1 MERAY
6 HKWFSSSLQR
16 DMELLVFGYAGQA
29 ILFFPTRMA
38 RFYDYEDWGVVGGV
52 REKINKG
59 ELMLFCVD
67 SIDAESFYNKDVE
80 PTDRINRHLQYE
92 EYILNEVIPFMQG
105 HMGVTETQ
113 VAGCS
118 MGAFHAMNI
127 ALRHPHV
134 FSKVVSMS
142 GRYDLTMQLENYDDL
157 FDGFRNQQIF
167 LNTPLHFMA
176 DLENYARLKAIRQME
191 VIIAIGKEDPFYPS
205 NLQFSQI
212 LDDKEI
218 AHSFYEWEGNAH
230 LPRFWRQ
237 MVQLYL

>member
-16 DMELLVFGYAGQA
+16 NMELLVFGQAGRA
-29 ILFFPTRMA
+29 ILFFPTRTA

-52 REKINKG
+52 RERINKG

-67 SIDAESFYNKDVE
+67 SIDTESFYNKQAD
-80 PTDRINRHLQYE
+80 PAQRINRHLQYE
-92 EYILNEVIPFMQG
+92 EYILKEVVPFMQQ
-105 HMGVTETQ
+105 HQAITATQ

-127 ALRHPHV
+127 ALRHPQV
-134 FSKVVSMS
+134 FTKVVSMS
-142 GRYDLTMQLENYDDL
+142 GRYDLSMQLENYDDL
-157 FDGFRNQQIF
+157 FDGFRNRQIF
-167 LNTPLHFMA
+167 LNTPQHYMA
-176 DLENYARLKAIRQME
+176 DLEDFARLKALRQME
-191 VIIAIGKEDPFYPS
+191 VIIAIGKEDPFYLS
-205 NLQFSQI
+205 NLQFSDILHEKQI
-212 LDDKEI
+212 D
-218 AHSFYEWEGNAH
+218 HSFCEWEGNAH

>member
-6 HKWFSSSLQR
+6 HKWFSNSLQR
-16 DMELLVFGYAGQA
+16 DMELLVFGHAGRA
-29 ILFFPTRMA
+29 ILFFPTRTA

-52 REKINKG
+52 RERLNKG

-67 SIDAESFYNKDVE
+67 SIDAESFYNKEVG
-80 PTDRINRHLQYE
+80 PSQRINRHLQYE
-92 EYILNEVIPFMQG
+92 EYILNEVVPFMQQQPG
-105 HMGVTETQ
+105 TTEVQ

-127 ALRHPHV
+127 SLRHPQV
-134 FSKVVSMS
+134 FTKVTSMS
-142 GRYDLTMQLENYDDL
+142 GRYDLSMQLENYDDL
-157 FDGFRNQQIF
+157 FDGFRNQQIY
-167 LNTPLHFMA
+167 LNTPQHYMA
-176 DLENYARLKAIRQME
+176 DLENYARLKALQQME
-191 VIIAIGKEDPFYPS
+191 VIIAIGKEDPFFES

-212 LDDKEI
+212 LHEKHID
-218 AHSFYEWEGNAH
+218 HSFYEWEGNAH

>member
-6 HKWFSSSLQR
+6 HKWFSSNLQR
-16 DMELLVFGYAGQA
+16 DMELLVFGYGGRA

-38 RFYDYEDWGVVGGV
+38 RFYDYEDWGVVGGL

-67 SIDAESFYNKDVE
+67 SIDAESFYNKNIEPVE
-80 PTDRINRHLQYE
+80 RVSRHLQYE
-92 EYILNEVIPFMQG
+92 EYILKEVIPFMQEHKG
-105 HMGVTETQ
+105 TAEIQ

-127 ALRHPHV
+127 ALRHPQV

-167 LNTPLHFMA
+167 LNTPQHYMA
-176 DLENYARLKAIRQME
+176 DLEQYARLNAIRLME
-191 VIIAIGKEDPFYPS
+191 IVIAIGKEDPFYPS
-205 NLQFSQI
+205 TLQFSHI
-212 LDDKEI
+212 LHEKEI
-218 AHSFYEWEGNAH
+218 DHSFYEWEGNAH